1 MKTTKKEE
9 TPLVEETTTVDA
21 IRKMNIHQKLHA
33 VMTEGGMVAKDKRNK
48 HHQYDYASAASYL
61 KTIRPLLIKYRL
73 SVTPNVVRT
82 GGDANNPELMG
93 IVMSYTFVNID
104 NPTDLVQTSIASA
117 GSDKG
122 DKAVFKAMTSA
133 QKYMFAQVFCL
144 ETGDDPEADTSVD
157 ERAEARSKA
166 PKAPAAVPAK
176 AGGFGSKIGF

>member
-9 TPLVEETTTVDA
+9 TPQVEENAAVDA
-21 IRKMNIHQKLHA
+21 IREMNIHQRMHG
-33 VMTEGGMVAKDKRNK
+33 VMTEAGVIGKDGQNSFHKYK
-48 HHQYDYASAASYL
+48 YASASSYL
-61 KTIRPLLIKYRL
+61 KAIRPLLIKYRL

-93 IVMSYTFVNID
+93 VVMSYTFANID
-104 NPTDLVQTSIASA
+104 KPTDLIQVSIASA